1 MITATI
7 CGHHG
12 WYEDSNEG
20 IADHHRAGIARVRGR
35 VQITIGRT
43 DRRERLGHVRR
54 PIVRSADREA
64 REARPLFGIF
74 PTKLESKIFG
84 VDELRFDQ
92 ASRGAEIGRVG
103 HDRLELRADGWD
115 LFIETDDEGRV
126 APETRLVFQLELAE
140 KQRKL
145 RCRPADPASGYLDA
159 TTRAGSYELDGGF
172 LVELATCED
181 VETGR
186 VIDWP
191 SSPLTLRGSFEGLPQ
206 GLNRGSREVK
216 SPLD

>member
-1 MITATI
+1 MTASSSAPT
-7 CGHHG
+7 
-12 WYEDSNEG
+12 
-20 IADHHRAGIARVRGR
+20 AGISSSRPMTKAESLH
-35 VQITIGRT
+35 
-43 DRRERLGHVRR
+43 RR
-54 PIVRSADREA
+54 
-64 REARPLFGIF
+64 
-74 PTKLESKIFG
+74 
-84 VDELRFDQ
+84 
-92 ASRGAEIGRVG
+92 
-103 HDRLELRADGWD
+103 
-115 LFIETDDEGRV
+115 
-126 APETRLVFQLELAE
+126 RLVFQLELAE

-159 TTRAGSYELDGGF
+159 TARAGSYELDGGF

-206 GLNRGSREVK
+206 GLNRGSREV